1 MMSRKIGIGIIG
13 CGTIA
18 DVYMTNL
25 TQHYENVE
33 LVAVADLYLE
43 KAQQAAEK
51 FSVPR
56 ACGVEELL
64 AMEEIEIVLNL
75 TVPAA
80 HYSVNMQILN
90 AGKHLYCEKP
100 LTLDFA
106 EAREVVETAREK
118 GLMAVSAPDT
128 FLGGGAQTCRKL
140 LDEGRIGSVCGFT
153 ANMICAGHEL
163 WHPAPG
169 FYYKNGGG
177 PMFDMGPYY
186 LTTLITLLGP
196 IKRVA
201 CFITTGRRERNILG
215 AMTQTEVP
223 THYSGIVE
231 FASGATGNINM
242 SFDVWDSTLP
252 CLELYGSKGSMTVPD
267 PNAFGGQVS
276 VFDGEKLE
284 QVVGAVTE
292 PHPAKI
298 ITMMTKREGCRETLE
313 PMFPA
318 DPDPRCN
325 MRGLGVSDMAQALI
339 DGRPAR
345 LSPQVSLHVVEA
357 LNAFAVSAKDGCIY
371 EMTTTC
377 QRPEPMGQNWGLW
390 EVH

>member
-1 MMSRKIGIGIIG
+1 MNKKIGIGIIG

-18 DVYMTNL
+18 DVYMTNI

-33 LVAVADLYLE
+33 LLAVADLYVE

-51 FSVPR
+51 FSLPR
-56 ACGVEELL
+56 ACTVEELL
-64 AMEEIEIVLNL
+64 AMEEIALVLNL
-75 TVPAA
+75 TIPAA

-106 EAREVVETAREK
+106 EGQEVVETARKK

-128 FLGGGAQTCRKL
+128 FLGAGAQTCRKL

-153 ANMICAGHEL
+153 ANMTCGGHEL
-163 WHPAPG
+163 WHPAPA

-186 LTTLITLLGP
+186 LTTLVTLLGP

-201 CFITTGRRERNILG
+201 CFTTVGRKERNILG
-215 AMTQTEVP
+215 TMTETQVP

-231 FASGATGNINM
+231 FACGATGNINM
-242 SFDVWDSTLP
+242 SFDVWDSSLP

-267 PNAFGGQVS
+267 PNAFGGQVTL
-276 VFDGEKLE
+276 FDGEKLE

-298 ITMMTKREGCRETLE
+298 IAMMTQREGCRETLE

-318 DPDPRCN
+318 DPDPRGN

-339 DGRPAR
+339 DGRPSR
-345 LSPQVSLHVVEA
+345 LSPEISLHVVEA
-357 LNAFAVSAKDGCIY
+357 LNAFAASAKDGGVY

-377 QRPEPMGQNWGLW
+377 ERPEPMGQDWGLW